1 MKSQGRS
8 PKKVYGKTKAQQPGV
23 SNSFHE
29 RPPSCISLK
38 SLKGYMPKRAM
49 DNIAFDRRNISLGS
63 TISQK
68 TQPMEFLRLQG
79 NASESKDSSGGDGQK
94 NAGGHS
100 DDDRIFLTKKPFG
113 TGSLGGSDSLQE
125 NDSIGIERQMPAVD
139 GTVSGDATLELKQ
152 QDKVSDEMM
161 QTIIQ
166 QQMHIE
172 QYQNCVQELQ
182 GELTRCKS
190 ENKMYQLRLAAM

>member
-1 MKSQGRS
+1 
-8 PKKVYGKTKAQQPGV
+8 
-23 SNSFHE
+23 
-29 RPPSCISLK
+29 
-38 SLKGYMPKRAM
+38 M
-49 DNIAFDRRNISLGS
+49 DNVAYDRRNISLGS

-94 NAGGHS
+94 NS
-100 DDDRIFLTKKPFG
+100 DDDRIFLNGLTKKPFG

-161 QTIIQ
+161 QTI
-166 QQMHIE
+166 
-172 QYQNCVQELQ
+172 V
-182 GELTRCKS
+182 
-190 ENKMYQLRLAAM
+190 